1 MVRKDIIRQYVD
13 KYKLPNLTL
22 AKLIVKENP
31 ELFINCKNPI
41 DSCRTSIRRI
51 MGQTGAVERIKYNC
65 DSHRFTEKSENAI
78 NANVPTPFS
87 YYENIKRTTPAK
99 ILIFDIE
106 TAPMVSYTWGAWK
119 QNISSNQIIDD
130 WFIIS
135 WAAKW
140 LFDDFTI
147 SAVLTPKEILKK
159 DDRRITGI
167 LHGLINEADIVV
179 AHNGDKFD
187 IKKINTR
194 FLKHGLASPSSYH
207 SIDTLK
213 TLRRRF
219 AITHNRLDYVG
230 EFLGIG
236 RKVDTGGFDL
246 WAKCMQG
253 DEEALIEM
261 DTYCKQDVKL
271 LEDVYLMIRPY
282 IKPHPNIGLYIEEN
296 IDSCPSCGHD
306 KLIMK
311 STYTT
316 TVNEYNELQCMNC
329 GSWSRSRRTN
339 TPLQKNEGIKS
350 SLPR

>member
-1 MVRKDIIRQYVD
+1 MTKKELVRSYVD
-13 KYKLPNLTL
+13 QYDLPNQTL
-22 AKLIVKENP
+22 ARKIIKENP
-31 ELFINCKNPI
+31 ELFASCKNPL
-41 DSCRTSIRRI
+41 DACRTAIRQI
-51 MGQTGAVERIKYNC
+51 IGQVGENERKKYKC
-65 DSHRFTEKSENAI
+65 DSHRFKEKSENAI
-78 NANVPTPFS
+78 NANVPSPFS

-106 TAPMVSYTWGAWK
+106 TAPIEAFVWSAWK
-119 QNISSNQIIDD
+119 QNVGSNQIIND
-130 WFIIS
+130 WFMIS

-140 LFDDFTI
+140 LFEDFTI
-147 SAVLTPKEILKK
+147 SEVLTPKEILNK

-167 LHGLINEADIVV
+167 LHGLINEADIVI

-194 FLKHGLASPSSYH
+194 FLKHGFASPSSYH

-230 EFLGIG
+230 EFLGLG
-236 RKVDTGGFDL
+236 RKIETGGFDL
-246 WAKCMQG
+246 WVRCMKG
-253 DEEALIEM
+253 DAEALNEM
-261 DTYCKQDVKL
+261 DLYCKQDVKL

-306 KLIMK
+306 KLILK